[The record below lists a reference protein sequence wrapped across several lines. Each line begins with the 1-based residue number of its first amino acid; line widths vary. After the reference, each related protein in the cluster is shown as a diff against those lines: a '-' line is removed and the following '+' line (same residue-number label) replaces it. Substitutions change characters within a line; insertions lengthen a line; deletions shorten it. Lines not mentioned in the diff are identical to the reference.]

1 MVLPSSSVTNVI
13 IVDVFFGHCASYCR
27 HPVIGNSITQTKYLY
42 KEEIAQ
48 RPHPPEQPRQ
58 AWRNSESPMMH
69 HFPSGKPPLPP
80 VSPAIGA
87 ETHRT
92 MDTNKTK
99 KSDKITE
106 EW

>member
-1 MVLPSSSVTNVI
+1 MVLPSSSVTNLI
-13 IVDVFFGHCASYCR
+13 IVDVISEHSASYYR
-27 HPVIGNSITQTKYLY
+27 HAVIGNSSTQTKYMF
-42 KEEIAQ
+42 KEEVAQ

-92 MDTNKTK
+92 MDANKTK

>member
-1 MVLPSSSVTNVI
+1 MYEY
-13 IVDVFFGHCASYCR
+13 CAFHYR
-27 HPVIGNSITQTKYLY
+27 HPVIGNNNTQTKYTY
-42 KEEIAQ
+42 TDVTQ

-58 AWRNSESPMMH
+58 AWRNSESPVMH

-80 VSPAIGA
+80 VSPSIGP

-99 KSDKITE
+99 KSDRITE